1 MPVTLGKIHHA
12 TTYHLLTLAK
22 YMEIIKIVNFT
33 ALGLKAVPRMIDAK
47 TVLLFLA
54 VHMTP

>member
-1 MPVTLGKIHHA
+1 MHMHACDIGKDSSCN
-12 TTYHLLTLAK
+12 YLPTLAN
-22 YMEIIKIVNFT
+22 YMGKIVNFT

>member
-1 MPVTLGKIHHA
+1 MHACDIGKDPSCN
-12 TTYHLLTLAK
+12 YLLTLAN

-33 ALGLKAVPRMIDAK
+33 ALGLKAVPRMINAK
-47 TVLLFLA
+47 AVLLFLA